1 MYPNPYESPDLN
13 LPPKGFAS
21 KVYAYLSGPWQ
32 LIPFGVTT
40 KVQLNAELFD
50 LLAEFSVAVGTYNF
64 VPTRAG
70 YYLITAQVYWEILAA
85 VGDAWIRL
93 YVNGADVGSAADF
106 IHTGDPQMCRITQI
120 RYLTP
125 NDTLDVRVLQNTG
138 VARNIIAGSQFT
150 YLCIHRLS

>member
-13 LPPKGFAS
+13 LPAKGFAS
-21 KVYAYLSGPWQ
+21 KVYAYRSGPWQ

-40 KVQLNAELFD
+40 LVQLNAELFD

-70 YYLITAQVYWEILAA
+70 YYLITAQVYWEISAA
-85 VGDAWIRL
+85 TGDAYIRL
-93 YVNGADVGSAADF
+93 YVNGVSVGDAADF
-106 IHTGDPQMCRITQI
+106 IHAARPQMCRITQI

-138 VARNIIAGSQFT
+138 AGKQIIAGAPFT
-150 YLCIHRLS
+150 FLCIHRLS